1 MPVFLASLLGGL
13 ISIIGSAVPRVLVA
27 LGISV
32 VTYSGLSVTLGF
44 VKEQALSAL
53 DGLPAD
59 MVALLAY
66 MGVGQFINIITSA
79 LLARMVLDGLQGDT
93 MKRWVKK

>member
-32 VTYSGLSVTLGF
+32 VTYSGLSVTLGY
-44 VKEQALSAL
+44 VKTQALSAL
-53 DGLPAD
+53 EGLPAD

-66 MGVGQFINIITSA
+66 MGVGQFLNIITSA